1 MNIKIPLI
9 VFLSAFCMVLIG
21 SIIGTILE
29 SSGTAS
35 APTIGIKG
43 IDPIKVAFF
52 ALFCVMSFSFVP
64 LAVRFFIF
72 MQIKIGNGEFIL
84 VKYFQEHEKT
94 IVYGFWIM
102 IIIGFGIIF
111 SVGKGDILNDFK

>member
-1 MNIKIPLI
+1 MNIKICLI
-9 VFLSAFCMVLIG
+9 VFLSALGLIVIG
-21 SIIGTILE
+21 AIIGNILE
-29 SSGTAS
+29 SKGTVS
-35 APTIGIKG
+35 AETIGPKG
-43 IDPIKVAFF
+43 INVVKVAYF
-52 ALFCVMSFSFVP
+52 ALFCVLIFTFVP
-64 LAVRFFIF
+64 LVVRFFIS